1 MTTDNDSVRADF
13 EKAFPAHD
21 GVYWHEG
28 NRRYQRTADY
38 AIRAMIAHQKA
49 FEAWQA
55 SRERYV
61 PRWISVEEGLPS
73 LGDNVL
79 VMMPS
84 GINVGALIDEGE
96 GWLWSIAQYISGNLS
111 ESECICDDDYSSIT
125 HWMPLPATP
134 NGGNGS

>member
-1 MTTDNDSVRADF
+1 MTTDNDSVRAEFYEWWDKEQDSLVSPF
-13 EKAFPAHD
+13 E
-21 GVYWHEG
+21 
-28 NRRYQRTADY
+28 
-38 AIRAMIAHQKA
+38 I
-49 FEAWQA
+49 WQA
-55 SRERYV
+55 SRERYA
-61 PRWISVEEGLPS
+61 PRWVSVDDELPT

-125 HWMPLPATP
+125 HWMPIPATP
-134 NGGNGS
+134 NGGNES